1 MLRKFMATLIV
12 AASLFFLSAGFVPDT
27 ASAEPNSNSTSAPAP
42 QKYAPTPDNPETG
55 VVAIPGID
63 TPPKTITLDRQS
75 YEEYVHFNELK
86 TEVLI
91 IALVAL
97 FFMGV
102 IGIVFIVFRIIDT
115 RRSKLRYEILTE

>member
-12 AASLFFLSAGFVPDT
+12 AASLYCLSAGFGSDI

-63 TPPKTITLDRQS
+63 TPPKTVTLDRQS
-75 YEEYVHFNELK
+75 YEEYVYVNDLK

-91 IALVAL
+91 LALVTL

-102 IGIVFIVFRIIDT
+102 VGIVFIVFNIIDT
-115 RRSKLRYEILTE
+115 RRSKLRYKVLSE